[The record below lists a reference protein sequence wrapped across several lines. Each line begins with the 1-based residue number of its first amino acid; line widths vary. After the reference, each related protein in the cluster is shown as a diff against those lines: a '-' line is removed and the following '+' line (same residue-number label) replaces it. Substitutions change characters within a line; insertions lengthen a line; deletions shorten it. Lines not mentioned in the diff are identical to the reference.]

1 MLVATP
7 SAMLCI
13 GKTISFPDFQDSYT
27 AGADEAC
34 TPTTLT
40 LGLIDFATIAG
51 DSRGYYL
58 TKTGQ
63 KYDLEYNLA
72 KKGACLAVY
81 GSYSG
86 GFPVLVLP

>member
-40 LGLIDFATIAG
+40 LGLIDFATIAVDAAPLPPPTG
-51 DSRGYYL
+51 TIMTSTSGKSSRISKVYVPTPAY
-58 TKTGQ
+58 KTMFFT
-63 KYDLEYNLA
+63 E
-72 KKGACLAVY
+72 
-81 GSYSG
+81 
-86 GFPVLVLP
+86 